1 MSTRLEK
8 ELKIEE
14 LREKFMVHT
23 RRAFHML
30 PKMDKPRILDIGCG
44 SGTPSIELAM
54 LSDGEI
60 VGIDIDQEAL
70 DKFTKK
76 IEKEGLSDR
85 IKALNQSIYNTTFP
99 DESFDILWD
108 EGAVHIVNPNKSF
121 KECNRILKNKGF
133 FVLGE
138 GNKWLNNVSNKFPKF
153 GFKLVDKFLLPEEY
167 WWKEYYEI
175 LEQRIENLGKREFTS
190 KELEELKRHKR
201 EIEMVK
207 KNPREF
213 DCGFYIFQKISD

>member
-1 MSTRLEK
+1 MSEMLEK
-8 ELKIEE
+8 ELKIQE

-44 SGTPSIELAM
+44 SGTPTIELAR
-54 LSDGEI
+54 LCNGEI

-70 DKFTKK
+70 DDFARK

-85 IKALNQSIYNTTFP
+85 IKAMNQSIYNTTFP

-121 KECNRILKNKGF
+121 K
-133 FVLGE
+133 
-138 GNKWLNNVSNKFPKF
+138 
-153 GFKLVDKFLLPEEY
+153 Y
-167 WWKEYYEI
+167 
-175 LEQRIENLGKREFTS
+175 
-190 KELEELKRHKR
+190 
-201 EIEMVK
+201 
-207 KNPREF
+207 
-213 DCGFYIFQKISD
+213 